1 MLFCLQPEHRC
12 PSGAKEPTNEAT
24 FDTCDHRLVRGR
36 PGSSPVTVFAQPS
49 ATAGTDSKMTTA
61 PHGGTNDAKVVPSNK
76 DNLAT
81 KDSAKVTG
89 QKPGTSPAAGVA
101 KTTGN
106 HDKGA

>member
-1 MLFCLQPEHRC
+1 MKRLLTLATTGLF
-12 PSGAKEPTNEAT
+12 AT
-24 FDTCDHRLVRGR
+24 GLAVL
-36 PGSSPVTVFAQPS
+36 PVTVFAQPS
-49 ATAGTDSKMTTA
+49 ATAGTDAKVTTA
-61 PHGGTNDAKVVPSNK
+61 PHGVTNDAKVAPGNK

-101 KTTGN
+101 KTTGS